1 MEELNT
7 ETKATAVDN
16 SKGKGSSIE
25 SDISNIN
32 SLLRRKHIL
41 SCTARILSKKL
52 VEANVITVH
61 WVKTVQAR
69 LVNNCWNEL
78 ERLK

>member
-16 SKGKGSSIE
+16 CKGKGSSIE
-25 SDISNIN
+25 SDITNIN

-41 SCTARILSKKL
+41 KRTVRILSRKV

-61 WVKTVQAR
+61 WVKIMQA
-69 LVNNCWNEL
+69 
-78 ERLK
+78 